1 MRAVSIEN
9 LEPGAVLAKTIW
21 ANDGRP
27 LLRRGAELSAKT
39 IATLA
44 RLGYQYIYVHDEV
57 TADIE
62 APDLLD
68 EEVRA
73 GATATVREAFQG
85 AMTLNDPKFARTG
98 INFDAISDVAGNL
111 VEQILQNPDLSI
123 QIVDLKSYDQYT
135 FQHCVNVAVLGVVL
149 GKSMRLNFS
158 ELKDLAIGLLLH
170 DLGNVTIPEA
180 ILKKPTKLT
189 DEEFKY
195 VYEHPRSGFE
205 LLRHSDR
212 ISAPAKIV
220 ALQHHERM
228 NGTGYPK
235 GLRGPD
241 IHINSQIGAIVD
253 AYDALTSDRNF
264 RKRYLPH
271 EAIEYLMG
279 AGDTHFSFELVKNF
293 CAQVAPY
300 PPGCMVRLSTG
311 DSAVV
316 LKVDMGVS
324 SRPLLRLIA
333 DPSGKAYP
341 KDEELDLQ
349 KYSTITISRVLDAE
363 ADRPAIDNM
372 STAF

>member
-9 LEPGAVLAKTIW
+9 LESGSVLAKTIW

-27 LLRRGAELSAKT
+27 LLRRGAEMSAKT

-44 RLGYQYIYVHDEV
+44 RLGYQYIYIADEL

-68 EEVRA
+68 EEQRA
-73 GATATVREAFQG
+73 IATNVVREAFQ
-85 AMTLNDPKFARTG
+85 ATMTLNDPKFARTG

-111 VEQILQNPDLSI
+111 VDQILANPDLSI
-123 QIVDLKSYDQYT
+123 QIVDLKSVDQYT

-195 VYEHPRSGFE
+195 IYEHPRSGFE

-235 GLRGPD
+235 GLKGPD

-279 AGDTHFSFELVKNF
+279 SGDTHFSFELVKNF

-300 PPGCMVRLSTG
+300 PPGTMVDLSTG
-311 DSAVV
+311 DTAVV
-316 LKVDMGVS
+316 LKVDMAMS
-324 SRPLLRLIA
+324 SRPLLRLIKTA
-333 DPSGKAYP
+333 SGTMYP
-341 KDEELDLQ
+341 KDELLDLQ
-349 KYSTITISRVLDAE
+349 RYPTVTIARVLDVDM
-363 ADRPAIDNM
+363 DRPAIDNM
-372 STAF
+372 TTAF

>member
-1 MRAVSIEN
+1 VRAVSIEN
-9 LEPGAVLAKTIW
+9 VEPGTALAKTIW

-27 LLRRGAELSAKT
+27 LLKRGAELSAKA

-44 RLGYQYIYVHDEV
+44 RLGYQYIYIVDEL

-62 APDLLD
+62 APDLLT
-68 EEVRA
+68 EEVRNI
-73 GATATVREAFQG
+73 ATTTVREAFTQV
-85 AMTLNDPKFARTG
+85 ANFNDPKFSRTG

-111 VEQILQNPDLSI
+111 VDQILANPDLSI

-149 GKSMRLNFS
+149 GKSAKLNFS

-205 LLRHSDR
+205 LLRQAER

-235 GLRGPD
+235 GLKGPD

-279 AGDTHFSFELVKNF
+279 AGDTHFSFELVKSF

-300 PPGCMVRLSTG
+300 PPGTMVKLSTG
-311 DSAVV
+311 DTAVV
-316 LKVDMGVS
+316 LKVDMGMS
-324 SRPLLRLIA
+324 SRPLLRMVT
-333 DPSGKAYP
+333 DPAGKDYP
-341 KDEELDLQ
+341 KGEELDLQ
-349 KYSTITISRVLDAE
+349 RYPTVTIAKVLDVE
-363 ADRPAIDNM
+363 ADRPVIDNM

>member
-1 MRAVSIEN
+1 VRAVSIEN
-9 LEPGAVLAKTIW
+9 VEPGTALAKTIW

-27 LLRRGAELSAKT
+27 LLKRGAELSAKA

-44 RLGYQYIYVHDEV
+44 RLGYQYIYIVDEL

-62 APDLLD
+62 APDLLT
-68 EEVRA
+68 EEARNV
-73 GATATVREAFQG
+73 ATTTVREAFT
-85 AMTLNDPKFARTG
+85 AVANFNDPKFSRTG

-111 VEQILQNPDLSI
+111 VDQILANPDLSI

-149 GKSMRLNFS
+149 GKSAKLNFS

-205 LLRHSDR
+205 LLRQAER

-235 GLRGPD
+235 GLKGPD

-300 PPGCMVRLSTG
+300 PPGTMVKLSTG

-316 LKVDMGVS
+316 LKVDMAMS
-324 SRPLLRLIA
+324 SRPLLRMVT
-333 DPSGKAYP
+333 DPAGKSYP
-341 KDEELDLQ
+341 REEELDLQ
-349 KYSTITISRVLDAE
+349 KYPTVTIAKVLDVE
-363 ADRPAIDNM
+363 SDRPVIEDM